1 MFRRR
6 KSLIVRKSV
15 PLNRR
20 AFLGAAAA
28 AVGGALVGMR
38 TAAGQRSRVRVTRE
52 APVILRVEFDPLA
65 PPYGM
70 PSLTPPEAGVCRTTF
85 ELDAGVTYSAQRLS
99 RTASR
104 ITVDGLDI
112 VTRVRF
118 DIFTAL
124 NTPPKLLAHEEGH
137 RAIGEHYYE
146 DAATIAEE
154 IGGLLIGKTFDGV
167 GADQEAAR
175 RDAFNQVVASIER
188 GYMARVRTPSAAANE
203 RFDEITKHGLD
214 AIDEAEAVSLAI
226 ASTDA
231 R

>member
-1 MFRRR
+1 MFPRA
-6 KSLIVRKSV
+6 KSLIARTSL

-20 AFLGAAAA
+20 ALLAGM
-28 AVGGALVGMR
+28 VGVALLRPRG
-38 TAAGQRSRVRVTRE
+38 AAGQPSPVRVTRE
-52 APVILRVEFDPLA
+52 EPVVLRAEFDPLA

-70 PSLTPPEAGVCRTTF
+70 PPLTPPEAGVCRTTF

-99 RTASR
+99 RTAAR

-118 DIFTAL
+118 DIFTAR

-146 DAATIAEE
+146 DASTIAGE
-154 IGGLLIGKTFDGV
+154 IGRRLIGKTFDGV

-188 GYMARVRTPSAAANE
+188 DYMARMRTPSAAANE
-203 RFDEITKHGLD
+203 RFDEITRHGLNE
-214 AIDEAEAVSLAI
+214 IDEAEAVALAI
-226 ASTDA
+226 AGMDA

>member
-1 MFRRR
+1 MFRPE
-6 KSLIVRKSV
+6 KSVIARTSV

-20 AFLGAAAA
+20 AFLAMAAGAALLRARA
-28 AVGGALVGMR
+28 
-38 TAAGQRSRVRVTRE
+38 AAGQRSPVRVTRE
-52 APVILRVEFDPLA
+52 EPVILRVEFDPRA

-70 PSLTPPEAGVCRTTF
+70 PPLTPPEAGICRTTF
-85 ELDAGVTYSAQRLS
+85 ELDAGVTYSSLRLS
-99 RTASR
+99 RTAAR
-104 ITVDGLDI
+104 ISVDGLDI

-118 DIFTAL
+118 DIFTAE

-146 DAATIAEE
+146 DAATIADE
-154 IGGLLIGKTFDGV
+154 IGRRLIGKTFDGV

-188 GYMARVRTPSAAANE
+188 DYMARVRTPSAAANE
-203 RFDEITKHGLD
+203 RFDEITRHGLD
-214 AIDEAEAVSLAI
+214 DIDEGEAVALAI
-226 ASTDA
+226 AGADA

>member
-1 MFRRR
+1 MATGA
-6 KSLIVRKSV
+6 V
-15 PLNRR
+15 
-20 AFLGAAAA
+20 GAA
-28 AVGGALVGMR
+28 LLHTR
-38 TAAGQRSRVRVTRE
+38 TVRAQRSPVRVTRE
-52 APVILRVEFDPLA
+52 EPVILRVEFDPRA

-85 ELDAGVTYSAQRLS
+85 ELDAGVTYSSLRLS
-99 RTASR
+99 RTAAR

-146 DAATIAEE
+146 DAATIADE
-154 IGGLLIGKTFDGV
+154 IGRRLIGKAFDGV

-188 GYMARVRTPSAAANE
+188 DYMARTRTPSAAANE
-203 RFDEITKHGLD
+203 RFDEITRHGL
-214 AIDEAEAVSLAI
+214 AEIDEAEAVALAI
-226 ASTDA
+226 AGA
-231 R
+231 GAG

>member
-1 MFRRR
+1 
-6 KSLIVRKSV
+6 LIARSTL
-15 PLNRR
+15 PLSRR
-20 AFLGAAAA
+20 AFLASAAG
-28 AVGGALVGMR
+28 VLGVALLATR
-38 TAAGQRSRVRVTRE
+38 TAAGQRPPVRVTRE
-52 APVILRVEFDPLA
+52 QPVILRVEFDPRA

-70 PSLTPPEAGVCRTTF
+70 PPLTPPEAGVCRTTF

-99 RTASR
+99 RTAAR

-118 DIFTAL
+118 DIFTAQ

-146 DAATIAEE
+146 DAATIADE
-154 IGGLLIGKTFDGV
+154 IGRGLIGRTFDGV

-175 RDAFNQVVASIER
+175 RDAFNQVVAAIER
-188 GYMARVRTPSAAANE
+188 DYMARIRAPSAAANE
-203 RFDEITKHGLD
+203 RFDAITRHGLEE
-214 AIDEAEAVSLAI
+214 IDEAKAVALAI
-226 ASTDA
+226 AGDA

>member
-1 MFRRR
+1 
-6 KSLIVRKSV
+6 
-15 PLNRR
+15 LNRR
-20 AFLGAAAA
+20 AFVAVAAGL
-28 AVGGALVGMR
+28 VGGVLLRVGR
-38 TAAGQRSRVRVTRE
+38 AAGQRSPVRVTRAE
-52 APVILRVEFDPLA
+52 PVILRTEFDPLA

-70 PSLTPPEAGVCRTTF
+70 PALTPPEAGVCRTTF

-99 RTASR
+99 RTAAR

-118 DIFTAL
+118 DIFTAQD
-124 NTPPKLLAHEEGH
+124 TPPKLLAHEEGH

-146 DAATIAEE
+146 DAAAIADE
-154 IGGLLIGKTFDGV
+154 IGRGLIGKTFDGV

-175 RDAFNQVVASIER
+175 RDAFKQVVTAIER
-188 GYMARVRTPSAAANE
+188 DYMARVRTPSAAANE

-214 AIDEAEAVSLAI
+214 AIDEAEAVALAI
-226 ASTDA
+226 AGT